1 MGQRNNRARPAR
13 WMQANPKCFKGFTP
27 SPSLQESSENNPQRA
42 PHAADTIDEL
52 APFSFEFLR
61 HVKGLELVDHRE
73 LVHSLCKRIAES
85 APTDKPH
92 FDRTTSGFGARRISS
107 RVTFILILLVAAMT
121 LLVLCKFFQFDT
133 LPVALFAV
141 FVAATVSSTVGF
153 AFSAFAAGILLQI
166 MNDPIEVVQIMLISS
181 IALQTYCVALLWRH
195 IALRRITWLLFG
207 GIITLPIGIYML
219 LALNTAAYSVLVG
232 SLLAIYG
239 ATTFSKQ
246 VPVIPWG
253 GRFAD
258 TIVGAI
264 GGITGPLI
272 AFPGAAVAIWC
283 SAQGWDKVTQRCVYQ
298 PYILAMQILT
308 LAALVLLGKTNR
320 IEMAHALFAIPAI
333 LGAHIGLSI
342 FARITDAQFRTLV
355 SGVLVVSGLW
365 ILTKGL
371 H

>member
-1 MGQRNNRARPAR
+1 
-13 WMQANPKCFKGFTP
+13 
-27 SPSLQESSENNPQRA
+27 
-42 PHAADTIDEL
+42 
-52 APFSFEFLR
+52 
-61 HVKGLELVDHRE
+61 
-73 LVHSLCKRIAES
+73 
-85 APTDKPH
+85 
-92 FDRTTSGFGARRISS
+92 
-107 RVTFILILLVAAMT
+107 VTYILILVVAAMT
-121 LLVLCKFFQFDT
+121 LLVLYKFLQIDT
-133 LPVALFAV
+133 LSVALFAV

-166 MNDPIEVVQIMLISS
+166 MNDQIAVVQIMLISS

-195 IALRRITWLLFG
+195 IALRRIIWLLLG

-219 LALNTAAYSVLVG
+219 LALNTAAYSVFVG

-246 VPVIPWG
+246 VPVIAWG

-283 SAQGWDKVTQRCVYQ
+283 SARGWDKVTQRCVYQ

-308 LAALVLLGKTNR
+308 LAALALLGKTTR

-333 LGAHIGLSI
+333 LGAHIGFSI